1 VKIFKRRPIAETLRQ
16 VDAADTE
23 QLQQTVVAQAMLLQR
38 NAAEIE
44 LWRNTA
50 KRLGTELER
59 VIEQPEGSD
68 EHLAATWWRDQ
79 YAALTEQVQQ
89 HLESYHPGVAAL

>member
-1 VKIFKRRPIAETLRQ
+1 VKYPRRRPLAETLRE
-16 VDAADTE
+16 VDTTSVE
-23 QLQQTVVAQAMLLQR
+23 QLQNTIVSQAMQLQR

-50 KRLGTELER
+50 KRLGTELEL

-79 YAALTEQVQQ
+79 YAALTEQVQA
-89 HLESYHPGVAAL
+89 HLETYHPGVAAL